1 MSHTE
6 KCPRIEA
13 ISALVDNEL
22 DESERA
28 ALGVHIEGCPMC
40 APVLAEFRHMRST
53 FSALPDVAPGVQL
66 DSLVDHR
73 IAARLPKPPRRT
85 QRWRWWELAP
95 VAFGGALS
103 LSMGIYLG
111 NVLMPGAPTETR
123 PVALQMAAFDVVPP
137 GSLCLAPQACNMMS
151 Y

>member
-13 ISALVDNEL
+13 ISALVDDEL
-22 DESERA
+22 AESDRA
-28 ALGVHIEGCPMC
+28 ALSVHVQGCPMC
-40 APVLAEFRHMRST
+40 APVLAEFRQLRSS
-53 FSALPDVAPGVQL
+53 FAALPDVALDVDL
-66 DSLVDHR
+66 DSLVDRR
-73 IAARLPKPPRRT
+73 IVAHLPKPRRRA
-85 QRWRWWELAP
+85 QRWRWWEIAP

-111 NVLMPGAPTETR
+111 NVLMPGAQAEVQPM
-123 PVALQMAAFDVVPP
+123 ALRMAAFDVVPP
-137 GSLCLAPQACNMMS
+137 GSLCLTPQACNMMS